1 MPSDRSLDEFVGADD
16 GESEDTD
23 DSSVPPTEDP
33 TGDDNI
39 SDDDTTGD
47 NTTGDDTPD
56 DDTTSDVEPA
66 TPTAAWAPEDT
77 CDRCGDPT
85 HRSWYEDGTLVCAS
99 CKEW

>member
-1 MPSDRSLDEFVGADD
+1 MPSDRSRDEFVGADD

-39 SDDDTTGD
+39 SDDD
-47 NTTGDDTPD
+47 TTGDDTPD